1 MTSPLALDPRSLVV
15 LHLVVRHGSLSGAAR
30 ALGWTHPAVSQ
41 HVRRLERA
49 AGCALVERY
58 GRGVRPTEAGAVLA
72 RHAADVAAALRG
84 AGDCLAGL
92 ATDRPARLR
101 IAAFPTACA
110 TIVLDAVRALALS
123 APGVAVDVLQ
133 AEPPEAF
140 RALREGAADVAVVFD
155 DVAPGVGPGGA
166 GAAGLHARPA
176 GRDPL
181 LVVLPG
187 THPLAGEA
195 RVPLAALEDA
205 TVLAGCPTC
214 RARWE
219 RHCAR
224 AGVRTRL
231 HHQVTD
237 DHVLMQA
244 MVAAG
249 QGAAVLPGLA
259 LSAHRRPDVV
269 ALPLDPPLG
278 RDLTVLVRG
287 DTPAAGPAAAFADRL
302 AASVP
307 APGGTRG

>member
-1 MTSPLALDPRSLVV
+1 MTSPLDLDPRSLVV

-30 ALGWTHPAVSQ
+30 ELGWTHPAVSQ

-49 AGCALVERY
+49 AGCTLLERH
-58 GRGVRPTEAGAVLA
+58 GRGVRPTQAGALLA
-72 RHAADVAAALRG
+72 RHAAEVAAALRG
-84 AGDCLAGL
+84 ADDCLSGL
-92 ATDRPARLR
+92 ASDRPARLR
-101 IAAFPTACA
+101 VAAFPTACA
-110 TIVLDAVRALALS
+110 TIVLEAVRALALDTP
-123 APGVAVDVLQ
+123 ALAVDVLQ
-133 AEPPEAF
+133 AEPPEAT
-140 RALREGAADVAVVFD
+140 RALREGAADLAVVFD
-155 DVAPGVGPGGA
+155 DVLPGAPG
-166 GAAGLHARPA
+166 LLARPA

-181 LVVLPG
+181 LIVLPEN
-187 THPLAGEA
+187 HPLAGQA
-195 RVPLAALEDA
+195 QVPLAALEDA

-224 AGVRTRL
+224 SGVRTRL

-278 RDLTVLVRG
+278 RDLAVLVRG
-287 DTPAAGPAAAFADRL
+287 DTPVAGPVAAFAEHL
-302 AASVP
+302 TAS
-307 APGGTRG
+307 AGR

>member
-1 MTSPLALDPRSLVV
+1 MTSPLDLDPRSLVV

-30 ALGWTHPAVSQ
+30 ELGWTHPAVSQ

-49 AGCALVERY
+49 AGCALLERH

-72 RHAADVAAALRG
+72 RHAAAVAAALRG
-84 AGDCLAGL
+84 AGDCLSGL

-101 IAAFPTACA
+101 VAAFPTACA
-110 TIVLDAVRALALS
+110 TIVLEAVRALALS
-123 APGVAVDVLQ
+123 APGLAVDVLQ
-133 AEPPEAF
+133 AEPPEAT
-140 RALREGAADVAVVFD
+140 RALREGAADLAVVFD
-155 DVAPGVGPGGA
+155 DVVPGGA
-166 GAAGLHARPA
+166 GAPGLLARPA

-187 THPLAGEA
+187 DHPLAGQA
-195 RVPLAALEDA
+195 RVPLAALQDA

-224 AGVRTRL
+224 SGVRTRL

-278 RDLTVLVRG
+278 RDLAVLVRG
-287 DTPAAGPAAAFADRL
+287 DTPAAGPVAAFAERL
-302 AASVP
+302 VASASTAGATP
-307 APGGTRG
+307 R